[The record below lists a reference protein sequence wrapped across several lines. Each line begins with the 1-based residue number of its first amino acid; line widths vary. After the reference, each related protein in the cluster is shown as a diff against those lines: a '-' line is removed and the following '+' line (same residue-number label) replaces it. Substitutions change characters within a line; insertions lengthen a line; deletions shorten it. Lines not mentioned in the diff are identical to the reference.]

1 MKNFLSALIIITIVF
16 SFSSVAYATDTTGTY
31 GNLKYEI
38 VDGEAVITDCDASA
52 AGTVEVP
59 TVIDGYTVTKI
70 GDEAFEECFDVTDII
85 LPDTVNYIGFKAF
98 TRTSIR
104 EFVVPEGITVL
115 RYRTFDTC
123 KELEKV
129 VLPESLTEIEYNAFS
144 ACSKLVDVNIP
155 SSVIKIGSSA
165 FSYTAITSVTI
176 PEGVTVL
183 KSAFSNCYSLVKVNL
198 PESLTEIGGSCF
210 SMCRS
215 LTSVDLP
222 ENLQTIGGSAFSF
235 CEALTQIDIPSSVIS
250 IGGSAFFECKSLIGS
265 VTVPDGI
272 TEIKTMSF
280 YNTKIS
286 DVYIPLSVTAI
297 GDNAFGQCGELENI
311 YYSGNVEAW
320 NNISIGTGSAYI
332 GYATVHYNYGSEI
345 NTFGS
350 VEYVLSENEI
360 RIIGC
365 DTEAQGAI
373 DIPAEID
380 GFPVKVI
387 DKSAFENCTG
397 VTSINI
403 PSTVNRIY
411 SYAFSKS
418 GITEITIPEGIEVL
432 AERTF
437 SSCSKLSEVKLPMSL
452 KTIEQSA
459 FSFCTALESIE
470 FPDSI
475 EEIGDWAFYSAG
487 LKSVV
492 VPDGITVLNGTF
504 SNCDLVTAIL
514 PESLTVIGPS
524 TFFSCIYLEKVN
536 LPEHLIAIGERA
548 FNNCRKLK
556 EINIPSTVTQIGSGA
571 FAGCIALSDRLTLP
585 NSLTEIPS
593 GAFEKCGFEQV
604 VIPSGVTIISTDAFS
619 KCTALKS
626 LFFYGTEAEWDAVNI
641 ESGNESL
648 TTAKIYCDF
657 GKSAGD
663 CGKDLIWV
671 YDKNKK
677 ALEIFGIGKMDEASD
692 GEDYGWNSFKDEL
705 MYVRCKSGVESVA
718 DNAFSGYP
726 NLQEV
731 YLSKNVKTVG
741 EYAFADCPSL
751 AVVTI
756 YSTEIQ
762 LEDSSFL
769 NNDERLT
776 FVHHSLNEQ
785 AVEYASQKNLKT
797 VPFIYNVTKEAMMF
811 KNEFVVYDDLRYNLL
826 AEFIEEKDQMKYLFF
841 EKLVFDGMLSGDFEI
856 NDLENVVVEEEYV
869 TFTNIYISLKAVK
882 GDSEESITFAKLA
895 ELLESG
901 DHEGFVF
908 EIESDDGRDTVDFE
922 RAADHFVSNALKA
935 VSKLINAI
943 ARLFRRR

>member
-16 SFSSVAYATDTTGTY
+16 SFSSVAYATDMTGTY

-59 TVIDGYTVTKI
+59 SAIDGYTVTKI
-70 GDEAFEECFDVTDII
+70 GDEAFEECFDITEII
-85 LPDTVNYIGFKAF
+85 LPDTINHIGFEAF
-98 TRTSIR
+98 ARTAISD
-104 EFVVPEGITVL
+104 FVVPEGITVL
-115 RYRTFDTC
+115 RYRTFDYCT
-123 KELEKV
+123 ELERV
-129 VLPESLTEIEYNAFS
+129 VLPESLTEIEYRAFS
-144 ACSKLVDVNIP
+144 DCSKLVDVNIP
-155 SSVIKIGSSA
+155 LSVTKIGSWA
-165 FSYTAITSVTI
+165 FSNTAITSVTI
-176 PEGVTVL
+176 PEGVT
-183 KSAFSNCYSLVKVNL
+183 SLVGVFESCQSLAKVNL
-198 PESLTEIGGSCF
+198 PDSLTEIGMNCF
-210 SMCRS
+210 YRCSS
-215 LTSVDLP
+215 LDSVDLP
-222 ENLQTIGGSAFSF
+222 ESLQTIGYDAFYY
-235 CEALTQIDIPSSVIS
+235 CTALTEIDIPSSVTLIDAY
-250 IGGSAFFECKSLIGS
+250 AFFECSSLAGS
-265 VTVPDGI
+265 VVIPDGI
-272 TEIKTMSF
+272 TEIKNRSF
-280 YNTKIS
+280 HGTKIT
-286 DVYIPLSVTAI
+286 DLYIPLSVTVI
-297 GDNAFGQCGELENI
+297 GDRAFSNSLENV

-320 NNISIGTGSAYI
+320 NSISMGTGSACI
-332 GYATVHYNYGSEI
+332 KDASLHFNYGTEI
-345 NTFGS
+345 KTFGS
-350 VEYVLSENEI
+350 IEYVLSENEI
-360 RIIGC
+360 RIVGC
-365 DTEAQGAI
+365 DAEAQGAI

-380 GFPVKVI
+380 GFPVTVI

-397 VTSINI
+397 VTSISI

-432 AERTF
+432 AEWTF
-437 SSCSKLSEVKLPMSL
+437 SRCSDLADVTLPTTL
-452 KTIEQSA
+452 KTIERNA
-459 FSFCTALESIE
+459 FTRCEALESIE
-470 FPDSI
+470 IPASV
-475 EEIGDWAFYSAG
+475 ETIGDWAFSHSG

-504 SNCDLVTAIL
+504 TNCDLVTAIL

-524 TFFSCIYLEKVN
+524 TFFSCIYLKKIN
-536 LPEHLIAIGERA
+536 LPESLTVIGDRA
-548 FNNCRKLK
+548 FSYCKKLT
-556 EINIPSTVTQIGSGA
+556 EINIPSTVTQIGMGA
-571 FAGCIALSDRLTLP
+571 FSDCIALSDRLTLP
-585 NSLTEIPS
+585 DLLTEIPS
-593 GAFEKCGFEQV
+593 GAFKKCGFDQV
-604 VIPSGVTIISTDAFS
+604 VIPSGVTTISADAFS
-619 KCTALKS
+619 ECTALKS

-677 ALEIFGIGKMDEASD
+677 ALEIFGIGKMDEASN

-718 DNAFSGYP
+718 GNAFSGYP

-785 AVEYASQKNLKT
+785 AVEYASEKNLKT

-826 AEFIEEKDQMKYLFF
+826 AEFIEEKEEMKYLFF